1 MTVYLD
7 NAATTAPLP
16 EVIDAVAKAMR
27 DLPGNPS
34 SLHELGANAARALEQ
49 AREDVATLLHTSP
62 KQLLFFG
69 SGTEANATG
78 LLGPTRKAKQRHLL
92 TTSIEHACLYENA
105 RTLEKQGWEV
115 TFVDPTRA
123 GIVDVEAFVAGLR
136 PETSV
141 VALALV
147 NNEIGSLLPVAD
159 IARAAHRHN
168 PRIHVHVDA
177 VQAAGMVPVD
187 PLRLDADSVAIS
199 AHKLHGPKGVAAL
212 WVKNLAR
219 LSPLYAGGG
228 QEQGLRSGTENVPAS
243 VGFGVA
249 ARAAAT
255 AGDSANRTRE
265 LRDWLETRILEN
277 VREAKPTIPREAPR
291 APHIASLLLP
301 GFPAEPILHAL
312 EAQGVFASE
321 GAACS
326 TRKREQSRVLKALGI
341 PGSTGAIRFS
351 LSRFTTREEIEQAAR
366 SFELAVAE
374 IRNVVKASR

>member
-1 MTVYLD
+1 MHVYLD

-34 SLHELGANAARALEQ
+34 SLHELGAKAARALEQ
-49 AREDVATLLHTSP
+49 AREDVATLLHASP
-62 KQLLFFG
+62 KQIHFFG
-69 SGTEANATG
+69 SGTEANAAG
-78 LLGPTRKAKQRHLL
+78 MLGTTRNAKPRHLV
-92 TTSIEHACLYENA
+92 TTSMEHACLYENA
-105 RTLEKQGWEV
+105 RTLGNQGWEV
-115 TFVDPTRA
+115 SFIGPTRV
-123 GIVDVEAFVAGLR
+123 GIVGVEEILAGLR
-136 PETSV
+136 PDTSV
-141 VALALV
+141 LAMSLV
-147 NNEIGSLLPVAD
+147 NNEIGSHMPVAE
-159 IARAAHRHN
+159 IARATRRQN

-177 VQAAGMVPVD
+177 VQFAGMVPVD

-219 LSPLYAGGG
+219 LSPLYTGGG
-228 QEQGLRSGTENVPAS
+228 QEQGLRSGTENVPAC
-243 VGFGVA
+243 VGFGIA
-249 ARAAAT
+249 ARAALAAT
-255 AGDSANRTRE
+255 DSADRVRG
-265 LRDWLETRILEN
+265 LRDRMETLVLEN
-277 VREAKPTIPREAPR
+277 VREAKPTIPRDTPR

-301 GFPAEPILHAL
+301 GFPAEPVLHAL

-326 TRKREQSRVLKALGI
+326 TRRREQSRVLKALGI
-341 PGSTGAIRFS
+341 PASTGAIRFS
-351 LSRFTTREEIEQAAR
+351 LSRFTTREEIEHAAR